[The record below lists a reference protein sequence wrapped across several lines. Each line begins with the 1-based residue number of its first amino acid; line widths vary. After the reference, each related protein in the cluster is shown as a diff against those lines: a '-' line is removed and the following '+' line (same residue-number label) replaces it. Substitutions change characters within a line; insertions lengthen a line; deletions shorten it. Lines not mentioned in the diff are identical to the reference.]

1 MWLQAKTKSRAEAT
15 GNGTDS
21 AEEAGA
27 GRGLH
32 RGSRSRDI
40 IGPQEV
46 KGCILS
52 SGANPVDELGK
63 DEKNL
68 ESVSR
73 S

>member
-1 MWLQAKTKSRAEAT
+1 MASGEDKEPSRGN

-27 GRGLH
+27 GRWLH

-40 IGPQEV
+40 TGPQEV

-52 SGANPVDELGK
+52 SGANPVDELDK

-73 S
+73 N